1 MAKPTPSRLIGRSLA
16 LAALLLSSPL
26 AAQQSGPPEPKK
38 LPLPLN
44 PPDNKAPAEKAPGEA
59 KKRPFHSSVPDTPQK
74 RARLLQDLYAHLA
87 AASDAEEATKAA
99 QAIERLWLT
108 PGSDSV
114 SVLMERAVN
123 AANEKNYDLAIK
135 MLDTVVA
142 IAPDYAEGFN
152 RRAYVF
158 YLKDEVGRALADL
171 RRTLALDPNHFKA
184 LDGLAQI
191 LKEMGEKKAAFDVY
205 RKLIEVHPFWQPAEQ
220 ALRELSRDV
229 EGQGI

>member
-1 MAKPTPSRLIGRSLA
+1 MAKFNARRMIGRSTLLA
-16 LAALLLSSPL
+16 VLLLSAPL
-26 AAQQSGPPEPKK
+26 AAQQPAPPEPKK
-38 LPLPLN
+38 LPMTPEGLA
-44 PPDNKAPAEKAPGEA
+44 PPDGKTQPEA
-59 KKRPFHSSVPDTPQK
+59 KRRPFHSSLPDTPQK

-87 AASDAEEATKAA
+87 AAGDAEEATKAA

-123 AANEKNYDLAIK
+123 AANEKNFDLALK
-135 MLDTVVA
+135 MLDAVVA

-152 RRAYVF
+152 RRAYVY
-158 YLKDEVGRALADL
+158 YLKDDVGRALADL

-191 LKEMGEKKAAFDVY
+191 LKELGEKKAAFDVY